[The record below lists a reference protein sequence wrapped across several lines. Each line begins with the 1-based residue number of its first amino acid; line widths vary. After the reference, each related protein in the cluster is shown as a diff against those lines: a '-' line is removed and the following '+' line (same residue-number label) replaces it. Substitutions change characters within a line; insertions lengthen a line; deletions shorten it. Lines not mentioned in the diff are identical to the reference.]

1 MFVYECVHVC
11 NACVSV
17 CIYMY
22 ACVCV
27 SGWVH
32 VCVSECV
39 CVCRATCVYV
49 YTCLWFDSHGL
60 RRHRD

>member
-27 SGWVH
+27 CLGG
-32 VCVSECV
+32 CMCV
-39 CVCRATCVYV
+39 CLSVCVYV
-49 YTCLWFDSHGL
+49 EPHVCMCTRVCGL
-60 RRHRD
+60 IPMD